1 MSTLRKQIGRNHE
14 DFMTYSRNCANA
26 VRQEAFRTDPQKH
39 QKHLGQS
46 AGRLLNITEHAT
58 AIDSSEKHKRAE
70 FYSLYGSYTSW
81 IAATNLKQSAETK
94 GIDIT
99 REQKQ
104 LTTEVYS
111 RFNDSL
117 REVFNRY
124 GKSTTPAEVMQAL
137 DTLVPISR
145 SDYHR
150 REMSRTI
157 TGVRTEM
164 LSELAL
170 ATMGLETRRA
180 EPEEDRRGIDYFVTI
195 GDREVALDIKTSPR
209 GEEKANQR
217 NFRYGDE
224 TIAICPFSRRTLNE
238 IPTILPADPYG
249 QMLEPAQEMLG
260 RMFRLETITD
270 AEYREIKED
279 LDRQLQEAYV

>member
-1 MSTLRKQIGRNHE
+1 MSTLREQIGRNHE

-145 SDYHR
+145 SNYHR

-195 GDREVALDIKTSPR
+195 GDREVALDISSK
-209 GEEKANQR
+209 
-217 NFRYGDE
+217 
-224 TIAICPFSRRTLNE
+224 
-238 IPTILPADPYG
+238 
-249 QMLEPAQEMLG
+249 
-260 RMFRLETITD
+260 
-270 AEYREIKED
+270 
-279 LDRQLQEAYV
+279 DRKSVV